1 MKSPTRQPHESEW
14 IYSTTLSQRLFTP
27 LSEYVHDLP
36 SPSSPAV
43 ELCIAACGYAFNPVM
58 FPCWPILV
66 YASSSS
72 SNAWKGGGRRPALN
86 DAGLY
91 LASALITLAFTEVGK
106 ASLATTRPPPPPSG
120 DRDDGADAYR
130 RREER
135 RYGGLVGSL
144 KSKHSFPSGD
154 CAQAMNLCMM
164 LWTYVPPLPR
174 DDDGDGGMLCYRR
187 DAILFGMF
195 LPGVAFARVYY
206 RCHWIEDCL
215 GGMLLSWVLHR
226 TIIPFIAR
234 RIMTGSAHWFE

>member
-1 MKSPTRQPHESEW
+1 MPPPPHCMKSPTNRPHESEW
-14 IYSTTLSQRLFTP
+14 VYSTTLSRHLLTP

-36 SPSSPAV
+36 SPPRPAI

-72 SNAWKGGGRRPALN
+72 SHACREGERRAASN
-86 DAGLY
+86 YAALY
-91 LASALITLAFTEVGK
+91 LASALLTLAFTEIAK
-106 ASLATTRPPPPPSG
+106 ASFATTRPPPPG
-120 DRDDGADAYR
+120 DREDGVDADR
-130 RREER
+130 RREGRR

-154 CAQAMNLCMM
+154 CAQAMNLCMI
-164 LWTYVPPLPR
+164 LWRYVSPPPIV
-174 DDDGDGGMLCYRR
+174 
-187 DAILFGMF
+187 DAGLFGIF

-234 RIMTGSAHWFE
+234 TITTGSAHWFE